1 MTFTASSAD
10 LLRALSTVNG
20 AVPSKSTL
28 PILECV
34 LFERVGDALQISATD
49 LEISI
54 VQKLAVSFAENGTD
68 AKQRIAVPAKRLL
81 DTLRALPDL
90 SVTVATDGD
99 FNVELTTDQGRY
111 KMVGFDGGDYPALP
125 SLDDAQSIT
134 ADSAL
139 VKHAIDKT
147 GFAASKDALRPAMMG
162 VLFQIRP
169 ERSTIVATDGHR
181 LVKLLA
187 DGINAEDAVDV
198 IVPAAALSLA
208 AKAAGDG
215 ECTIRV
221 ASGYV
226 GFDFG
231 DTQVVGRLIEE
242 QYPNYEAVIP
252 VENEKT
258 PDGRPRGHA
267 GRRAPR
273 GAVLVVDDAPDPPRA
288 RVRRADGSRPRTSS
302 ARPRPRSACCATT
315 TPSRWRSASTRST
328 SRRCCQNVDGE
339 DVTKFEF
346 SSPNRAGVV
355 SPSEARRRR
364 GAADAHHAGDAQHLR
379 LADGAARGAPKGTPR
394 CQLAAGRFRVQGVVS
409 LRRVAPSPTGRT
421 ASLAGCIRRADSYS

>member
-1 MTFTASSAD
+1 MKFTASSAD

-34 LFERVGDALQISATD
+34 LFEREDDALRIAATD

-54 VQKLAVSFAENGTD
+54 VQRLPVSFEQNGTD
-68 AKQRIAVPAKRLL
+68 TKQRIAVPARRLL

-90 SVTVATDGD
+90 SVTVTTDAE

-125 SLDDAQSIT
+125 SLDGAQAIE
-134 ADSAL
+134 ADGAL

-162 VLFQIRP
+162 VLFQVRP
-169 ERSTIVATDGHR
+169 EHSTIVATDGHR
-181 LVKLLA
+181 LVKLVSRGLTA
-187 DGINAEDAVDV
+187 DEAVDV
-198 IVPAAALSLA
+198 IVPEKALSLA
-208 AKAAGDG
+208 GKAAGDG
-215 ECTIRV
+215 ACTLRI
-221 ASGYV
+221 APGYV

-252 VENEKT
+252 VENEKRLT
-258 PDGRPRGHA
+258 VGR
-267 GRRAPR
+267 
-273 GAVLVVDDAPDPPRA
+273 DAMLA
-288 RVRRADGSRPRTSS
+288 AVRRVALYSS
-302 ARPRPRSACCATT
+302 SMTHQIRLALESDALTVSAEDIE
-315 TPSRWRSASTRST
+315 RASEAKERVLCDYDSDPMEIGFN
-328 SRRCCQNVDGE
+328 SQYLQEVLSNIDGE
-339 DVTKFEF
+339 DVVFEF

-355 SPSEARRRR
+355 SPAE
-364 GAADAHHAGDAQHLR
+364 GAEGEELLMLIMPVMLNTYA
-379 LADGAARGAPKGTPR
+379 
-394 CQLAAGRFRVQGVVS
+394 
-409 LRRVAPSPTGRT
+409 
-421 ASLAGCIRRADSYS
+421 